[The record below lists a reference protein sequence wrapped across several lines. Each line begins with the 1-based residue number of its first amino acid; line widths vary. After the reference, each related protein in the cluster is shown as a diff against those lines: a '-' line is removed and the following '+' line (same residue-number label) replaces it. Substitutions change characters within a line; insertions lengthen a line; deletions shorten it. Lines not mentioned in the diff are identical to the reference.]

1 MTMQFQLDPK
11 KDTLLETLTD
21 ESQSAVNWFRNN
33 NMIVN
38 PDKFHLMLLQKSAKK
53 VIRNSKSVTTKL
65 NLRIR

>member
-1 MTMQFQLDPK
+1 MQFQLDPK
-11 KDTLLETLTD
+11 KDTLLETLKD

-65 NLRIR
+65 NLRIW

>member
-11 KDTLLETLTD
+11 KDTLLETLKD

-65 NLRIR
+65 NLRIW

>member
-1 MTMQFQLDPK
+1 MQFQLDPK
-11 KDTLLETLTD
+11 KDTLLETLKD

>member
-1 MTMQFQLDPK
+1 MQFQLDPK
-11 KDTLLETLTD
+11 KETLLETLKD

>member
-11 KDTLLETLTD
+11 KDTLLETLKD

>member
-11 KDTLLETLTD
+11 KDTLLETLKD

-38 PDKFHLMLLQKSAKK
+38 PDKFNLMLLQKSAKK